1 MDMTMDGM
9 PLLDEYQ
16 YERRFFCRSMP
27 SELDDGDAPA
37 LIIQSYFVH
46 ADRYALRVRLMTR
59 TLRVP
64 MTADLDPRTVLAEH
78 RDAFRTAT
86 LGVKGPSVGGT
97 RYEASRDIDAQIAA
111 SLVLRGGDV
120 VIKNRYTAWIGADG
134 WNIDVFGG
142 LNAPLVIAAAQRST
156 PVTNL
161 IIPRLCVT
169 EITDEAR
176 FSNDELSRRPFS
188 QWADDFARELER
200 EGPSFQQSFGRNT
213 ME

>member
-1 MDMTMDGM
+1 MMMDGM

-16 YERRFFCRSMP
+16 YERRFFCRNMP
-27 SELDDGDAPA
+27 AELDDGDAPE

-46 ADRYALRVRLMTR
+46 ADRYALRVRLTTR
-59 TLRVP
+59 ALRVP
-64 MTADLDPRTVLAEH
+64 MAADLDARAVLAEH

-120 VIKNRYTAWIGADG
+120 IIKNRYTAWIGADG
-134 WNIDVFGG
+134 WSIDVFGG
-142 LNAPLVIAAAQRST
+142 MNAPLVVAAAQRST

-161 IIPRLCVT
+161 TIPRFCIT
-169 EITDEAR
+169 EITDVPR
-176 FSNDELSRRPFS
+176 FSNDELSWRPFG
-188 QWADDFARELER
+188 QWSDDFERELER
-200 EGPSFQQSFGRNT
+200 NGPSFQQSFGRNT
-213 ME
+213 LE

>member
-1 MDMTMDGM
+1 MMMDGM

-16 YERRFFCRSMP
+16 YERRFFCRNMP
-27 SELDDGDAPA
+27 AELDDGDAPE

-46 ADRYALRVRLMTR
+46 ADRYALRVRLTTR
-59 TLRVP
+59 ALRVP
-64 MTADLDPRTVLAEH
+64 MAADLDARAVLAEH

-120 VIKNRYTAWIGADG
+120 IIKNRYTAWIGADG
-134 WNIDVFGG
+134 WSIDVFGG
-142 LNAPLVIAAAQRST
+142 MNAPLVVAAAQRST

-161 IIPRLCVT
+161 TIPRFCIT
-169 EITDEAR
+169 EITDVPR
-176 FSNDELSRRPFS
+176 FSNDELSWRPFR
-188 QWADDFARELER
+188 QWSDDFERELER
-200 EGPSFQQSFGRNT
+200 NGPSFQQSFGRNT
-213 ME
+213 LE

>member
-1 MDMTMDGM
+1 MTMDGM

-16 YERRFFCRSMP
+16 YERRFFCTSMP
-27 SELDDGDAPA
+27 AELDDGDAPV
-37 LIIQSYFVH
+37 LIIQSHFVH
-46 ADRYALRVRLMTR
+46 ADGYALRVRLTTR
-59 TLRVP
+59 ALRIA
-64 MTADLDPRTVLAEH
+64 MSAGLDARDVLREH

-86 LGVKGPSVGGT
+86 LVVKGPSVGGT
-97 RYEASRDIDAQIAA
+97 RYEASRGIDAQIAA

-120 VIKNRYTAWIGADG
+120 IIKNRYTAWIGADG

-161 IIPRLCVT
+161 IIPRFCVT